1 MTLYLFNV
9 VLTENK
15 IQHFLLYLKLFIF
28 PSFLLR
34 YIHGR
39 GGSTVM
45 RYGSCFCKYKQF
57 SDDYKSESSMKIKGF
72 SLLSHRDSTVRGPCS
87 GNAAFLRLGFSCLTK
102 PDPGPLEPRAPA
114 VGCRG
119 DAVLMHT
126 SSVHLHPKHGP

>member
-39 GGSTVM
+39 GESTVM

-57 SDDYKSESSMKIKGF
+57 SDNYKAESSMKIKG
-72 SLLSHRDSTVRGPCS
+72 LSHRDATVRAPCS
-87 GNAAFLRLGFSCLTK
+87 GNVAFLRLGFSYLTK
-102 PDPGPLEPRAPA
+102 PNPGP
-114 VGCRG
+114 
-119 DAVLMHT
+119 
-126 SSVHLHPKHGP
+126 